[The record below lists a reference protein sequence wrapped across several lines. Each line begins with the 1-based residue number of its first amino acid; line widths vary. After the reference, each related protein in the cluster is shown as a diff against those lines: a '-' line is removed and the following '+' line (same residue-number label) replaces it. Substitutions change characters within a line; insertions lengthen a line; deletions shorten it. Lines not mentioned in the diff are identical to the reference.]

1 VVRLLVDVVALLGVV
16 ICKSTTSEYIKYSA
30 SPNRGEM
37 MWMVE
42 VVVLF
47 KRKGFRPRRALSFP
61 PVPGL

>member
-1 VVRLLVDVVALLGVV
+1 
-16 ICKSTTSEYIKYSA
+16 
-30 SPNRGEM
+30 M

-47 KRKGFRPRRALSFP
+47 KRKGFRPGRALSFL